1 MSQQINENAH
11 DSWYVMWHLKPQYI
25 ETMLQKDSAGLFC
38 KPEETPLPPYRFY
51 VPFQYMPI
59 LHEGQEVKG
68 AVTDKH
74 YRPQDDPN
82 ALRNDLHNF
91 VFIQAS
97 EDRIQAIVSSDWNTK
112 AMVRLNYYRDTNHKE
127 VKVSDAEIRL
137 LMDAVQNRHLQF
149 YIDQPLDD
157 FTTGD
162 RVILQTEP
170 WTGKRGVV
178 NKVALKKGQLC
189 MTISMNIL
197 GRTKSINFTD
207 VRVGDVLFEDAERGR
222 MLTDN
227 PITNYEEEIIDILSH
242 RFGKHYTEEVAKVDQ
257 QRLKRLA
264 TYDRI
269 YVDDADE
276 HARFVALKLI
286 CAYLL
291 KSAKKRDLYQQQTL
305 DLLHLPSAL
314 SPQPSS
320 LSPQPSALSLQPSAL
335 SPQPSAL
342 LPQPSALS
350 PTDAYLMNALFITTR
365 QVHWRTAVKEYR
377 NTHPDCP
384 DIFRRFYAIIKD
396 IKARSAK

>member
-1 MSQQINENAH
+1 MIQQTNDSENAR
-11 DSWYVMWHLKPQYI
+11 DAWFVMWHIKPQYI
-25 ETMLQKDSAGLFC
+25 ETMLQKDSAGLFRN
-38 KPEETPLPPYRFY
+38 PDEPPLPPYRFY

-82 ALRNDLHNF
+82 ALRDDLHNF

-97 EDRIQAIVSSDWNTK
+97 EERLQAIVSSDWNTK
-112 AMVRLNYYRDTNHKE
+112 ARSRLRYYRDTNHKE
-127 VKVSDAEIRL
+127 VRVSDAEIRQ
-137 LMDAVQNRHLQF
+137 LMDTVQNRHLQF

-157 FTTGD
+157 FAAGD

-170 WTGKRGVV
+170 WEGKRGVV
-178 NKVALKKGQLC
+178 RKVALKKGLLC

-207 VRVGDVLFEDAERGR
+207 VHVGDVLFEDAEQGR

-227 PITNYEEEIIDILSH
+227 PITNYEEEIIDLLSH
-242 RFGKHYTEEVAKVDQ
+242 RFGKHYTEEIAKVDQ

-291 KSAKKRDLYQQQTL
+291 KSAKKRDHYQQQAL
-305 DLLHLPSAL
+305 ALL
-314 SPQPSS
+314 SPLTSHNGSENSQFSILNSQLANASLNSQFTAPPSS
-320 LSPQPSALSLQPSAL
+320 AA
-335 SPQPSAL
+335 
-342 LPQPSALS
+342 
-350 PTDAYLMNALFITTR
+350 DAYLMNALFITTR

-384 DIFRRFYAIIKD
+384 AIFRRFHAILKD
-396 IKARSAK
+396 IKAKKK